1 MVRPW
6 SSNLNI
12 ENPFPEEGGLK
23 SCMKYCDKEHKGNNC
38 MYTILDNDYKIQFSF
53 RLKWA
58 TE

>member
-23 SCMKYCDKEHKGNNC
+23 SCMKYCDKNTRAIIVC
-38 MYTILDNDYKIQFSF
+38 TQY
-53 RLKWA
+53 
-58 TE
+58 